1 VTIHRRDLLKF
12 ACVAPAVVAAPGC
25 GDDNVSIDTRL
36 PVGPFGADSTAE
48 EVTAGLDMTGKTAL
62 VTGCNSGIGFETLR
76 VLALR
81 GAHVIGTGRSLEK
94 AQTACDSVQ
103 GNTTPMALE
112 LSDFDSCITCARQVA
127 ALGKPLDML
136 ILNAGIGSFTDFGLV
151 NGIEKIFVVN
161 YLGHVVLTMNLLP
174 QVEAAQAGRIVHV
187 GSRMAYMSVPEG
199 GIDFDNLRGEGEYTA
214 RLAYGRSKLANALFS
229 LKLAQLLAGTDT
241 TSNVVHPG
249 FVKTN
254 IGRNASGVIGFLY
267 NSIADLLK
275 KSPAE
280 GAATQVYVATS
291 PLLAG
296 VSGAY
301 FEDCNPVVINA
312 PNYMF
317 DRQLADRL
325 WDETQVMLGGYLPGQ
340 A

>member
-1 VTIHRRDLLKF
+1 MTIHRRDLLKF
-12 ACVAPAVVAAPGC
+12 ACSAPAVVAAPGC
-25 GDDNVSIDTRL
+25 GGDRVSIDTRL

-48 EVTAGLDMTGKTAL
+48 EVTAGLDLTGKTAL

-81 GAHVIGTGRSLEK
+81 GAHVIGTGRTLEK
-94 AQTACDSVQ
+94 AQIACDSVQ
-103 GNTTPMALE
+103 GKTTPMALE
-112 LSDFDSCITCARQVA
+112 LSDFDSCVACARQVA
-127 ALGKPLDML
+127 ALGKPLDIL
-136 ILNAGIGSFTDFGLV
+136 ILNAGIGSFTDFGLI

-161 YLGHVVLTMNLLP
+161 YLGHVVLTMHLLP
-174 QVEAAQAGRIVHV
+174 LVQAAQAGRIVHV
-187 GSRMAYMSVPEG
+187 GSQLAYISAPEG
-199 GIDFDNLRGEGEYTA
+199 GIDFDNLRGEGEYTS

-229 LKLAQLLAGTDT
+229 LKLAQMLKGTDT

-254 IGRNASGVIGFLY
+254 IGRNASGFLGFLY
-267 NSIADLLK
+267 NRVADLVK
-275 KSPAE
+275 KTPAE

-301 FEDCNPVVINA
+301 FEDCNPVVIDT
-312 PNYMF
+312 PNYLF
-317 DRQLADRL
+317 DQKLADRL
-325 WDETQVMLGGYLPGQ
+325 WDETQVMLQGYLPG
-340 A
+340 